1 MATSINLD
9 IANRVDIT
17 TRKGDTFTLELT
29 FKDEDGVVI
38 DLSSGYEW
46 MMQVRE
52 SDTSTS
58 TLLDGDSNNGSDND
72 FGFTGTN
79 TGLLTITA
87 SAAIMAAI
95 DGGIYVY
102 DLQSSQGATVIT
114 WMYGIFKVNEDVSE

>member
-1 MATSINLD
+1 MATSVNLD

-52 SDTSTS
+52 TDTSTA
-58 TLLDGDSNNGSDND
+58 TLLDGDTNDETAND
-72 FGFTGTN
+72 FGFTGDSN
-79 TGLLTITA
+79 GLLTITA
-87 SAAIMAAI
+87 SASTMAGI

-102 DLQSSQGATVIT
+102 DLQSSQGAVVVT

>member
-9 IANRVDIT
+9 IANRVDVT

-52 SDTSTS
+52 SDTSS
-58 TLLDGDSNNGSDND
+58 SALLDGDSNDDNAGS

-87 SAAIMAAI
+87 SAATMATI

-102 DLQSSQGATVIT
+102 DLQSSQGAVVTT

>member
-1 MATSINLD
+1 MATQINLD

-29 FKDEDGVVI
+29 FKDEDGVAI

-52 SDTSTS
+52 SDTSS
-58 TLLDGDSNNGSDND
+58 SALLDGDSSDGSANA

-79 TGLLTITA
+79 AGLLTITA
-87 SAAIMAAI
+87 SALTMAAI
-95 DGGIYVY
+95 EGGLSVY
-102 DLQSSQGATVIT
+102 DLQSSQGAVVTT
-114 WMYGIFKVNEDVSE
+114 WMYGIFKVNEDISE

>member
-9 IANRVDIT
+9 IANRVDVT

-29 FKDEDGVVI
+29 FKDEDGLVI

-52 SDTSTS
+52 SDTST
-58 TLLDGDSNNGSDND
+58 TALLDGDSNDDNAGS

-87 SAAIMAAI
+87 SAATMATI

>member
-17 TRKGDTFTLELT
+17 TRRGDTFTLELT
-29 FKDEDGVVI
+29 FNDEDGIPI

-52 SDTSTS
+52 ADTST
-58 TLLDGDSNNGSDND
+58 TALLDGDSNDDSAND

-87 SAAIMAAI
+87 SSATMASI
-95 DGGIYVY
+95 EGGLYVY

-114 WMYGIFKVNEDVSE
+114 WMYGIFKINEDVSE

>member
-17 TRKGDTFTLELT
+17 TRRGDTFTLELT
-29 FKDEDGVVI
+29 FNDEDGIPI

-52 SDTSTS
+52 ADTST
-58 TLLDGDSNNGSDND
+58 TALIDGDSNDDSAND

-87 SAAIMAAI
+87 SSATMASI
-95 DGGIYVY
+95 EGGLYVY

>member
-52 SDTSTS
+52 TDTSS
-58 TLLDGDSNNGSDND
+58 ATLLDGDSNDNTAND
-72 FGFTGTN
+72 FGFTGDN
-79 TGLLTITA
+79 NGLLTITA
-87 SAAIMAAI
+87 SASTMAGI

>member
-17 TRKGDTFTLELT
+17 TRRGDTFTLELT
-29 FKDEDGVVI
+29 FNDEDGVAI

-52 SDTSTS
+52 ADTST
-58 TLLDGDSNNGSDND
+58 TALLDGDSNDDSAND
-72 FGFTGTN
+72 FGFTGDN
-79 TGLLTITA
+79 NGLLTITSSA
-87 SAAIMAAI
+87 SVMAGI
-95 DGGIYVY
+95 EGGIYVY
-102 DLQSSQGATVIT
+102 DLQSSQGAVVTT